1 MPIIA
6 TQGLSMRFGNV
17 QAVNDLDLQVE
28 QGQVFGFLGPNGA
41 GKTTTVRLLNGLLEP
56 TAGDATVFEMD
67 VRTQGALIRR
77 ETGVLTES
85 PSLYE
90 ALTARQNLAFYGD
103 LYGVPQDAI
112 AHRVDEVLERF
123 GLDER
128 ADDRVGGY
136 SKGMKQRL
144 ALARA
149 FMHKPR
155 LLFLDEPTAGLDPA
169 AARMVVELI
178 AEQTNSD
185 GRTVFLCTHNL
196 TEAQRLCDV
205 VGVIDRGWLRAVGAP
220 ETLARQMWERIWV
233 DLRLAAAPAESTVAG
248 LKALPFVSAVQA
260 DSAQLAV
267 ELGSENDIA
276 DLIALLVAQQERVLA
291 VVPRAHTLEDIYFR
305 LQSHDEGEEAQ

>member
-1 MPIIA
+1 
-6 TQGLSMRFGNV
+6 
-17 QAVNDLDLQVE
+17 
-28 QGQVFGFLGPNGA
+28 
-41 GKTTTVRLLNGLLEP
+41 
-56 TAGDATVFEMD
+56 
-67 VRTQGALIRR
+67 
-77 ETGVLTES
+77 
-85 PSLYE
+85 
-90 ALTARQNLAFYGD
+90 
-103 LYGVPQDAI
+103 
-112 AHRVDEVLERF
+112 
-123 GLDER
+123 
-128 ADDRVGGY
+128 
-136 SKGMKQRL
+136 
-144 ALARA
+144 
-149 FMHKPR
+149 
-155 LLFLDEPTAGLDPA
+155 
-169 AARMVVELI
+169 ELI